1 MLVETPEK
9 LGFLLLPGFDNAF
22 PGCRFVA
29 LVGGLVGGLF
39 MPDSGGQT
47 NHFWEKIDEAKI
59 RSLIPWMK
67 RTLLTSTRDRFFG
80 VSQ

>member
-9 LGFLLLPGFDNAF
+9 PGFLLLPGFDNAF

-39 MPDSGGQT
+39 MPDSVGQT
-47 NHFWEKIDEAKI
+47 NHFWEKIDEGEDSFPH
-59 RSLIPWMK
+59 SLDEANAAHFH
-67 RTLLTSTRDRFFG
+67 S
-80 VSQ
+80 